1 MRKLLHFNISKLPK
15 FIPFILLLLFFLC
28 ENMMPQALAMT
39 MQEIQGKENSAPT
52 GFSLESAYPNPFN
65 GYIIIPFTVIVE
77 GEYRLE
83 IRNVLGE
90 KVKELTRMVY
100 LPGKYSIGWN
110 ATDENNNQVPS
121 GIYFARLSSTE
132 EKAKIQKLIYL
143 K

>member
-1 MRKLLHFNISKLPK
+1 
-15 FIPFILLLLFFLC
+15 
-28 ENMMPQALAMT
+28 MMPQASAMT
-39 MQEIQGKENSAPT
+39 IQEIQGKEIGTPS
-52 GFSLESAYPNPFN
+52 GFSLEAAYPNPFN
-65 GYIIIPFTVIVE
+65 GYIIIPFIVNLE

-100 LPGKYSIGWN
+100 SPGKYSIGWN